1 VEPWLASLVIIT
13 CLGAEA
19 FFSGAEIALYSANKL
34 KIRQH
39 AEQGSRT
46 AKLML
51 QMLDQPAQML
61 GSTLVMHNLVVVTGT
76 SLATAVFVQWL
87 GQRGESVA
95 LVVMIT
101 LGLIVGEIFP
111 KAIFRHYADRLA
123 GVVILPLRA
132 VFYACYPLV
141 YMITW
146 LIGQSLRLFGLQ
158 SEKKNPLVTKEELEL
173 LVRLTDRSST
183 LGVHERQMIGRIF
196 GFSDTRVREAMIP
209 LVEVIALEDNATV
222 DELIQAIREHGF
234 SRIPIFQ
241 DNIHNIVGWVNAFDA
256 LSMTP
261 GERSFR
267 HLIRSAYYVPE
278 TRRIGD
284 LLKDVQQKG
293 IPLAVVVDEYGGSV
307 GIVTIEDM
315 LEEIVG
321 EIEDEYDARERL
333 YEVLPDGSFRIDA
346 RMEIDAIN
354 EILGLHIPT
363 GDYATLAGFILAQ
376 LERIP
381 QRGELLMHDGLMLE
395 IEEATNRMVERVHVV
410 PRPIPSVESETPEA
424 WK

>member
-1 VEPWLASLVIIT
+1 VEPWLASLVSIA

-19 FFSGAEIALYSANKL
+19 FVSGAEVALYSANKA
-34 KIRQH
+34 KIRH
-39 AEQGSRT
+39 SADQGSRT
-46 AKLML
+46 AELILQVLDKPE
-51 QMLDQPAQML
+51 QMLS
-61 GSTLVMHNLVVVTGT
+61 STMVIHNLVVVTGT
-76 SLATAVFVQWL
+76 SLATAVFVNWL
-87 GQRGESVA
+87 GYRGEWAAFVIMTM
-95 LVVMIT
+95 LVLT
-101 LGLIVGEIFP
+101 VGEIFP
-111 KAIFRHYADRLA
+111 KTIFQHHADRLA

-132 VFYACYPLV
+132 VFYICYPVAYL
-141 YMITW
+141 ITR
-146 LIGQSLRLFGLQ
+146 LIEEALRCCGLQ
-158 SEKKNPLVTKEELEL
+158 SEKKNPFVTKEELEL
-173 LVRLTDRSST
+173 LVRLSERSSA
-183 LGVHERQMIGRIF
+183 LGVHERRMIRRIF

-209 LVEVIALEDNATV
+209 LVEVIALDDSASV
-222 DELIQAIREHGF
+222 DELIQAIRAHGF

-241 DNIHNIVGWVNAFDA
+241 DNVHNIVGWVNALDV
-256 LSMTP
+256 LSMPP

-267 HLIRSAYYVPE
+267 QLIRPAYYVPE

-333 YEVLPDGSFRIDA
+333 YEILADGSYRIDA

-354 EILGLHIPT
+354 EILGLHLPT

-395 IEEATNRMVERVHVV
+395 IEEATNRTVERVHVV
-410 PRPIPSVESETPEA
+410 PRPSPPAEQEKGRV
-424 WK
+424 

>member
-1 VEPWLASLVIIT
+1 VEPWLASLVSIA

-19 FFSGAEIALYSANKL
+19 FVSGAEIALYSANRA
-34 KIRQH
+34 KIRH
-39 AEQGSRT
+39 SADQGSHI
-46 AKLML
+46 AELIL
-51 QMLDQPAQML
+51 QVLDKPEQML
-61 GSTLVMHNLVVVTGT
+61 GSTMVIHNLVIVTGT
-76 SLATAVFVQWL
+76 SLATAVFVNWL
-87 GQRGESVA
+87 GYRGEWAAFVIMTM
-95 LVVMIT
+95 LVLT
-101 LGLIVGEIFP
+101 VGEIFP
-111 KAIFRHYADRLA
+111 KTIFQHHADRLA

-132 VFYACYPLV
+132 VCYICYPVAYL
-141 YMITW
+141 ITW
-146 LIGQSLRLFGLQ
+146 LIEEAPRCFGLQ
-158 SEKKNPLVTKEELEL
+158 SEKKNPFVAKEELEL
-173 LVRLTDRSST
+173 LVRLTERSSA
-183 LGVHERQMIGRIF
+183 LGVHERRMIRRIF

-209 LVEVIALEDNATV
+209 LVEVIALDDSASV
-222 DELIQAIREHGF
+222 DELIQAMRAHGF

-241 DNIHNIVGWVNAFDA
+241 DNVHNIVGWVNALDV
-256 LSMTP
+256 LSMPP

-267 HLIRSAYYVPE
+267 QLIRPAYYVPE

-333 YEVLPDGSFRIDA
+333 YEILADGSYRIDA

-354 EILGLHIPT
+354 EILGLHLPT

-395 IEEATNRMVERVHVV
+395 IEEATNRTVERVHVV
-410 PRPIPSVESETPEA
+410 PRTSPPAEQEKGEV
-424 WK
+424 

>member
-1 VEPWLASLVIIT
+1 VEPWLASLVIIA

-19 FFSGAEIALYSANKL
+19 FFSGAEVALYSANKL
-34 KIRQH
+34 KIRH
-39 AEQGSRT
+39 SAEQGSR
-46 AKLML
+46 AAQLIL
-51 QMLDQPAQML
+51 QMLDKPERML

-76 SLATAVFVQWL
+76 SLATAAFVNWL
-87 GQRGESVA
+87 GHRGEWVA
-95 LVVMIT
+95 LVVMTILVLT
-101 LGLIVGEIFP
+101 VGEIFP
-111 KAIFRHYADRLA
+111 KAIFQHHADRLA
-123 GVVILPLRA
+123 GVVILPLQA
-132 VFYACYPLV
+132 VLYVCYPVASL
-141 YMITW
+141 ITW
-146 LIGQSLRLFGLQ
+146 LIGQGLRFFGLQ
-158 SEKKNPLVTKEELEL
+158 SEKKNPFVTKEELEL
-173 LVRLTDRSST
+173 LVRLTDRSSA
-183 LGVHERQMIGRIF
+183 LGVHERRMIRRIF

-209 LVEVIALEDNATV
+209 LVEVVALEDNASI

-241 DNIHNIVGWVNAFDA
+241 DNIHNIVGWVNAFDV
-256 LSMTP
+256 LSMP
-261 GERSFR
+261 PRERSFR
-267 HLIRSAYYVPE
+267 QVIRPAHYVPE

-354 EILGLHIPT
+354 EILGLHLPT

-381 QRGELLMHDGLMLE
+381 QRGELLMHDSLMLE
-395 IEEATNRMVERVHVV
+395 VEEVTNRTVECVHVV
-410 PRPIPSVESETPEA
+410 PRPSPPADREKGEA
-424 WK
+424 